1 MSKVILFSSTFKV
14 ERKDDS
20 RFDKVARF
28 YCTSASNRVN
38 LFLDINIDV
47 YPVQENSELV
57 VTFAS
62 TILKN
67 GAPVPDTY
75 DPKLFET
82 STMADDYEYVM
93 YGKVFKFINESDKN
107 ISIVMSFGGLL
118 AVLQGDATL
127 FQDIELNSSIFLLAR
142 KS

>member
-1 MSKVILFSSTFKV
+1 MSKIILFSSTFKV
-14 ERKDDS
+14 ERMDDS

-28 YCTSASNRVN
+28 YCTSQGTN
-38 LFLDINIDV
+38 LFVDINVDV
-47 YPVQENSELV
+47 YPVQKNNELV

-75 DPKLFET
+75 DPTLFEQET
-82 STMADDYEYVM
+82 LADDYEYVM
-93 YGKVFKFINESDKN
+93 YGKVFKFINGSDKN
-107 ISIVMSFGGLL
+107 VSIVMSFGGLL
-118 AVLQGDATL
+118 AVLQGDAAL
-127 FQDIELNSSIFLLAR
+127 FKDIELNSSIFLLAK

>member
-1 MSKVILFSSTFKV
+1 MSKIILFSSTFKV
-14 ERKDDS
+14 ERMDDS

-28 YCTSASNRVN
+28 YCTSQGTN
-38 LFLDINIDV
+38 LFVDINVDV
-47 YPVQENSELV
+47 YPVQKNNELV

-75 DPKLFET
+75 DPTLFEQET
-82 STMADDYEYVM
+82 LADDYEYVM
-93 YGKVFKFINESDKN
+93 YGKVFKFINEKDKK

-118 AVLQGDATL
+118 AVLQGEPAQ
-127 FQDIELNSSIFLLAR
+127 FKGIELNSSIFLLAK